1 MKKDLVLVVDDV
13 DMNRLILEEI
23 LNDTYDIAQASD
35 GFQAVNILMSGDRL
49 PSIILLDIMMP
60 DMDGYEVLD
69 IVMHNP
75 ALNKIPVI
83 FITAADAQIN
93 ESKGIMSGAVDY
105 ISKPFNPEVVKARV
119 KSHLM
124 LRHYSESLEEQVSA
138 KVAELIKTKERML
151 DTMTNMI
158 EVRNIESGH
167 HVKRTSALAQI
178 IAAYLSAHPERQRP
192 IEKDDLEIIPK
203 AVPLHDLGKI
213 GISDKILLKP
223 DKLTDE
229 EYATMK
235 THAAIGANIISS
247 LIDDPSDIY
256 LTKCYDIA
264 RSHHER
270 WDGRG
275 YPDGLKAG
283 EIPLAA
289 RIMALAD
296 VYDALV
302 SARVY
307 KPAMTIE
314 RAEEIINEGSGTQF
328 DPELVVAFNAVKN
341 QFRNQY
347 E

>member
-1 MKKDLVLVVDDV
+1 MKKDLILVVDDV
-13 DMNRLILEEI
+13 DTNRLILEEI
-23 LNDTYDIAQASD
+23 LNDSYDIVQAAD

-83 FITAADAQIN
+83 FITAADADVN

-124 LRHYSESLEEQVSA
+124 LRHYSESLEEQVA
-138 KVAELIKTKERML
+138 EKVAEIIKTKERML
-151 DTMTNMI
+151 DTMANMI
-158 EVRNIESGH
+158 ECRNIESGH
-167 HVKRTSALAQI
+167 HVKRTSALAKI
-178 IAAYLSAHPERQRP
+178 TVDYLFSHPERKRP
-192 IEKDDLEIIPK
+192 VQKEDLDIIPK

-213 GISDKILLKP
+213 GITDEILLKP
-223 DKLTDE
+223 GKLTDE
-229 EYATMK
+229 EYAVMK
-235 THAAIGANIISS
+235 THSAIGSNIIKS

-275 YPDGLKAG
+275 YPDGLKG
-283 EIPLAA
+283 DNIPLAA

-328 DPELVVAFNAVKN
+328 DPEVVAAFNDVKGD
-341 QFRNQY
+341 FRKQY